1 MRMKKIYTLGLIVI
15 TFIIYFSNNCRSQ
28 DTGSSDNTVSKTAV
42 INKVHTDYSKPE
54 HWLFLP
60 STAEKEADVF
70 YLYPTVYGKKDK
82 NDSNICEINNADML
96 SNAKIP
102 FRIQATAFES
112 AGNIYAPY
120 YRQVDAVY
128 VLTLPLE
135 KLSAILEDVPY
146 TDVREAFD
154 YYVKNYN
161 KGRPFI
167 LAGHSQG
174 SNILIYL
181 LADYM
186 KSNPQV
192 YSRMI
197 AAYVIGYSVTEEYLS
212 NNPHLKFAVGP
223 DDTGVIVSYNTEAP
237 VVSEPGNPV
246 VIPGSIA
253 INPITWTREET
264 LATAEE
270 NSGSLEICKDRSPLL
285 DANGNFAVIKNYAD
299 ARVDKKRG
307 VIICTK
313 ADAEKLYQKSPIFG
327 KGVFHSYDYP
337 FYYFN
342 IKENAANRV
351 QHYLKDK

>member
-1 MRMKKIYTLGLIVI
+1 MKKISIFGLIVI
-15 TFIIYFSNNCRSQ
+15 TFIISFSNNCRSQ
-28 DTGSSDNTVSKTAV
+28 DSGSSDDTVSKTGV
-42 INKVHTDYSKPE
+42 INIVHTDYSKPE
-54 HWLFLP
+54 HWLFVP
-60 STAEKEADVF
+60 STTDKEADVF
-70 YLYPTVYGKKDK
+70 YLYPTVYGKTDK

-96 SNAKIP
+96 RNAKIP
-102 FRIQATAFES
+102 FRTQATAFES

-128 VLTLPLE
+128 GLTLPLE
-135 KLSAILEDVPY
+135 KLSAILEDRPY
-146 TDVREAFD
+146 TDVRDAFD

-161 KGRPFI
+161 KGRPFV

-174 SNILIYL
+174 ANILIYL

-186 KSNPQV
+186 KANPQV
-192 YSRMI
+192 YARMI
-197 AAYVIGYSVTEEYLS
+197 AAYVIGYSVTEDYLS
-212 NNPHLKFAVGP
+212 KNTHLKFAEGP

-246 VIPGSIA
+246 VIPGAIA

-270 NSGSLEICKDRSPLL
+270 NSGSLEIGKDRSPLL

-307 VIICTK
+307 VIICSK
-313 ADAEKLYQKSPIFG
+313 VDADKLYLKNPIFG
-327 KGVFHSYDYP
+327 KGVYHGYDYP

-342 IKENAANRV
+342 IKENAANRIH
-351 QHYLKDK
+351 QYFKNK